1 MKQAVGEYAQVR
13 AVNLQTVI
21 ALSGELFGDE
31 VDKLWDEADK
41 LRDEVDKLKDEAD
54 KLGDEADKLGAEAC
68 KLWDEADKLGAEV
81 DKLWTELAIKYGGY
95 IPDYRAMN
103 FVAADRDGVYC
114 FVWPRKEIWLY
125 DGETCPDPDT
135 VEVVWRGG
143 D

>member
-41 LRDEVDKLKDEAD
+41 LRDEAD
-54 KLGDEADKLGAEAC
+54 KLRAEAYKLWAEAYKLGAEAC
-68 KLWDEADKLGAEV
+68 KLGAEV